1 MLTLEFSVCYSC
13 MDCAFKHTSRSMHT
27 RSLLT
32 YPQLEVNTGEAESQ
46 AASTSLMFLSH
57 REKILLPVDASAL
70 KGVSFRIFSRMNP
83 LFSSWIQEI
92 KLVFVCSFNLK
103 LKFYKLASHRRS
115 SNRDLKVN
123 LLLVSLNIPL
133 INSGRISHPTPY
145 D

>member
-1 MLTLEFSVCYSC
+1 MLALELSVCYSC

-27 RSLLT
+27 LYLLT

-57 REKILLPVDASAL
+57 REKILLPVDASVL
-70 KGVSFRIFSRMNP
+70 KGVSFRIFSRMNQ
-83 LFSSWIQEI
+83 LFSSWIQ
-92 KLVFVCSFNLK
+92 KNQVVFVCFFNLK
-103 LKFYKLASHRRS
+103 LKFYKPASRRRRS
-115 SNRDLKVN
+115 HRDLKVN